1 MGDLIFAIPTGISA
15 FTATNLDDIVIL
27 MLFFSQTSPLFRHRH
42 IISGQ
47 YLGFLA
53 LIALSLPGFFG
64 SLVLPRPWIGM
75 LGIVPI
81 AIGISR
87 LLDRSEE
94 ESDAV
99 EFDPNQSS
107 PWTNVLSPQTLGVAA
122 VTVANGSD
130 NIGIYVPLFAGC
142 TWESLLITLGVFFSL
157 VGVWCYAAYRLT
169 CLPMVANT
177 LTRYGN
183 YAVPFILIGIGVI
196 VLNDSHT
203 LDDRGLLMLSLL
215 VCVGCVISFTRQ
227 FARTPEVEKQ

>member
-1 MGDLIFAIPTGISA
+1 MGDLVFAIPTGISA
-15 FTATNLDDIVIL
+15 FTATNLDDIIIL
-27 MLFFSQTSPLFRHRH
+27 MLFFSQTNPLFRHRH
-42 IISGQ
+42 IVSGQ
-47 YLGFLA
+47 YLGFVA
-53 LIALSLPGFFG
+53 LTALSLPGFFG
-64 SLVLPRPWIGM
+64 SLVLPRSWIGM

-87 LLDRSEE
+87 LLDRNSEDLE
-94 ESDAV
+94 VA
-99 EFDPNQSS
+99 EFHPHSS
-107 PWTNVLSPQTLGVAA
+107 PSWANILSPQTLGVAA

-142 TWESLLITLGVFFSL
+142 SWESLLMTLGVFFSL

-169 CLPMVANT
+169 RLPVVANT

-203 LDDRGLLMLSLL
+203 LEDRGLVMLALL
-215 VCVGCVISFTRQ
+215 VCMGCILALTRQ
-227 FARTPEVEKQ
+227 FSQIPETGK